1 MAEIEVSRHEVAGI
15 PVFVLEGGSP
25 VPTLGVT
32 FRVGRVDETA
42 TTSGITHLVEHL
54 VLPARTDV
62 SVDFN
67 GVVDT
72 LYTSMYAAG
81 EPDELLE
88 FLASIVA
95 LLRQPPV
102 DRIEIERRTL
112 LAEEVTR
119 STGGARQAFALR
131 YGPHGAGLTGYDEYG
146 LRRIGVSDVDAWA
159 TKRFTRESAAIWLS
173 GVPLDQLDVGLASG
187 GSRIAAP
194 EPRQIDDL
202 QTPAV
207 YAYGSGTGTCLS
219 LIARRSPTTN
229 LALDALADG
238 LRQRLRYELG
248 LSYSIDTDT
257 QPLTGS
263 LTQLILTADVAD
275 DDAARWL
282 EEAVAILDVLA
293 ADGPTPAWL
302 ERAKSG
308 WRRYDRDP
316 RARTGWAASRADFE
330 LVGRPFQTNAAHL
343 AEREAV
349 TGDDIAH
356 YLAAARES
364 LLVLGSSTTPVPPG
378 FEEYP
383 VHSTVRVVGRR
394 RRPRGVRN
402 RLRRDYRDV
411 ALISGDEGVTFVT
424 LTGLAYTALYD
435 SAVVCLRRPGERT
448 LLSDDGFFVEV
459 VANDWTD
466 GRAAL
471 EEIDARVAPERA
483 IDMARGIEG
492 RIAEVERI
500 SSATFRR
507 TWLVSEEL
515 AALPELLDDDETLLV
530 LAQASRGWRLGLVA
544 LTDRRLHFLYGRGQT
559 HSFAAD
565 RGTVQ
570 VHRTR
575 GSKLELDCAG
585 ELVALTDIGPKG
597 KAAELAD
604 ALETWA

>member
-1 MAEIEVSRHEVAGI
+1 VAEIEVSRHEVAGI

-308 WRRYDRDP
+308 WRR
-316 RARTGWAASRADFE
+316 
-330 LVGRPFQTNAAHL
+330 L
-343 AEREAV
+343 
-349 TGDDIAH
+349 
-356 YLAAARES
+356 
-364 LLVLGSSTTPVPPG
+364 
-378 FEEYP
+378 
-383 VHSTVRVVGRR
+383 
-394 RRPRGVRN
+394 
-402 RLRRDYRDV
+402 
-411 ALISGDEGVTFVT
+411 
-424 LTGLAYTALYD
+424 
-435 SAVVCLRRPGERT
+435 
-448 LLSDDGFFVEV
+448 
-459 VANDWTD
+459 
-466 GRAAL
+466 
-471 EEIDARVAPERA
+471 
-483 IDMARGIEG
+483 
-492 RIAEVERI
+492 
-500 SSATFRR
+500 
-507 TWLVSEEL
+507 
-515 AALPELLDDDETLLV
+515 
-530 LAQASRGWRLGLVA
+530 
-544 LTDRRLHFLYGRGQT
+544 
-559 HSFAAD
+559 
-565 RGTVQ
+565 
-570 VHRTR
+570 
-575 GSKLELDCAG
+575 
-585 ELVALTDIGPKG
+585 
-597 KAAELAD
+597 
-604 ALETWA
+604 